1 MENNMAENTAPTIN
15 DRFKMPDIYDSG
27 IRGANGKSPEQR
39 AKEAQAADE
48 QKKKDKL
55 KGKKKGLDDQDDE
68 EEDDPKPKKKKK
80 GGFVLIPH
88 STYEKHFGKKKAKK

>member
-1 MENNMAENTAPTIN
+1 
-15 DRFKMPDIYDSG
+15 MPDIYDSG